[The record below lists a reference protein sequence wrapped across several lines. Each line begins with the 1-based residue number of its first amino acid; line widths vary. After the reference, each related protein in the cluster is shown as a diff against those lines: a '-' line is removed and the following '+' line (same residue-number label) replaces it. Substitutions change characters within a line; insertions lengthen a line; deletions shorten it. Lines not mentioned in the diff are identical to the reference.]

1 MLPITVPPR
10 SMNLPAS
17 MNTRFL
23 MTRPIAAAA
32 LLASLCIF
40 NADAAP
46 KASAVTPTGNA
57 PVTLGLTGEV
67 PPPAIAARAFAL
79 LDMSTGQRL
88 AAQDPDMRV
97 EPASLTKL
105 MTAYLT
111 FNALREKQ
119 LTLEQ
124 TVAVSQRAWKAT
136 GSRMFI
142 EPNKPV
148 TVSELLRGMIIQSG
162 NDASVALAEAIAGDE
177 VQFATLMNRE
187 AGRLGMK
194 NTQFKNATGLP
205 DPQHYSTAQDLT
217 LLASALV
224 RDFPDFYKLYS
235 EREYT
240 YNGIRQP
247 NRNRLLAIDS
257 TVDGM
262 KTGYTE
268 SAGYCLVSSAKR
280 TLPNG
285 VDRRLVSVVLGA
297 PSDNIRAQESLKL
310 LNYGFQMFETVKL
323 YGDNQV
329 VATPDIFKGVRPT
342 LKTGF
347 QRNIIISVPR
357 GAATKLQASFQKI
370 DPLVAPVKAGQAVGQ
385 LQVSLDGKL
394 LLETPVVALED
405 LETAGLVGRLVDS
418 GKLWWKNRQA
428 GGAQ

>member
-1 MLPITVPPR
+1 MKTRTTSAQPLIVLSLLAALAVP
-10 SMNLPAS
+10 
-17 MNTRFL
+17 
-23 MTRPIAAAA
+23 AAA
-32 LLASLCIF
+32 S
-40 NADAAP
+40 P
-46 KASAVTPTGNA
+46 KASAVTPSGNP
-57 PVTLGLTGEV
+57 PVTTGMSGEM

-111 FNALREKQ
+111 FSALREKQ
-119 LTLEQ
+119 LTAEQ
-124 TVAVSQRAWKAT
+124 TVAVSQRAWKAQ

-148 TVSELLRGMIIQSG
+148 TVNELLRGMIIQSG

-177 VQFATLMNRE
+177 SQFATMMNRE
-187 AGRLGMK
+187 ANRLGMK
-194 NTQFKNATGLP
+194 NTQFRNATGLP

-297 PSDNIRAQESLKL
+297 PSDNVRAQESLKL

-323 YGDNQV
+323 YGENQV
-329 VATPDIFKGVRPT
+329 VATPDIFKGERPN

-347 QRNIIISVPR
+347 QRNIMISVPR
-357 GAATKLQASFQKI
+357 GASGKLQASFQKI
-370 DPLVAPVKAGQAVGQ
+370 DPLVAPVKAGQPVGQ
-385 LQVSLDGKL
+385 LQVSLEGKV

-405 LETAGLVGRLVDS
+405 MDTSGLVGRLIDS
-418 GKLWWKNRQA
+418 GKLWWKTRQA
-428 GGAQ
+428 AAAAATPAPQ